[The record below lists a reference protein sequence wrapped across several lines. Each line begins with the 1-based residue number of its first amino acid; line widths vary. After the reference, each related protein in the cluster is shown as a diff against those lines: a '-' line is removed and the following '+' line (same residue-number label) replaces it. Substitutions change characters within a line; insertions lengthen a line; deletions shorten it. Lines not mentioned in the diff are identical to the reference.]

1 MDTRITYALEL
12 LSGRPLEA
20 LKALSTAELEK
31 IDEIRLRTSRP
42 LSLSIASNDV
52 VLDGVTVMTE
62 DIEHTFKTAFSYSMH
77 SYSKE
82 LSSGYITTR
91 GGNRV
96 GICGT
101 AVITSD
107 KNTVETLKYISSVNI
122 RIAREIKGCADKL
135 MKECFSEGLCG
146 VLIIG
151 PPSSGK
157 TTVLRDIARQLGNR
171 YKISLIDELN
181 EISATHRNAA
191 QNDIGRLTDVF
202 VGYPKHT
209 GVSTAVRVMSPRAII
224 VDEIGTDA
232 DYIALEHALHS
243 GVKLITAVHSDSYED
258 AKRKLTVARLL
269 ADGAFSYA
277 AVLNSERKIVVTK
290 ID

>member
-258 AKRKLTVARLL
+258 AQRKLTVAKLL